1 MGRQHVHDGILCLT
15 QSKTGATVEIP
26 LTARLAE
33 AIAAHP
39 SGQLAF
45 LVADKTGATFTRAG
59 FGNWFRDRC
68 NEAGLPGGKGGFSA
82 QGLRKTRATML
93 ADAGKTE
100 HQIAAVTGHKSIA
113 EV

>member
-1 MGRQHVHDGILCLT
+1 MGRQHVYDGILCLT

-68 NEAGLPGGKGGFSA
+68 NEAGLPGGKGAFSA
-82 QGLRKTRATML
+82 HGLRKTRATML